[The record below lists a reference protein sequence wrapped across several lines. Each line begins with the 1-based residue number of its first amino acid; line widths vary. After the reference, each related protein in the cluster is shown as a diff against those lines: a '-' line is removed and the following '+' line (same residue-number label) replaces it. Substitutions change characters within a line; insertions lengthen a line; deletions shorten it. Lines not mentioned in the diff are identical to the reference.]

1 MGRSSETADA
11 LPDVLLQTFAVEPGL
26 DTVVVAY
33 VEDIENVGKLGAIEA
48 VEYKY
53 LVSWVE
59 RGGEG
64 VVKTRRGGVGTP
76 IDWIDTHDIGSAYNG
91 FDVANG
97 RNDVVADGDS
107 CVGGILDGTCPR
119 SLFDIVGGDFV
130 PEYIGGYKALTLGG
144 CQPLEQFDYGFA
156 TLAEARED
164 ERTTLVV
171 DAEKMG
177 KSGLDVAE
185 GYGEVA
191 VCDGV
196 FVECSPG
203 VEGDVAIMGGRYADE
218 AVRIWAKKSLEW
230 ARVAHSR
237 EDDLLGV
244 KCLLLRSSGLGSS
257 CGDAELLHY
266 LVGHVGAESFIDYD
280 AGSL

>member
-1 MGRSSETADA
+1 MT
-11 LPDVLLQTFAVEPGL
+11 GL
-26 DTVVVAY
+26 IHMT
-33 VEDIENVGKLGAIEA
+33 LGA
-48 VEYKY
+48 
-53 LVSWVE
+53 L
-59 RGGEG
+59 
-64 VVKTRRGGVGTP
+64 T
-76 IDWIDTHDIGSAYNG
+76 NG
-91 FDVANG
+91 FDVGNG
-97 RNDVVADGDS
+97 RNGVVADGDS

-171 DAEKMG
+171 DTEKMG

-203 VEGDVAIMGGRYADE
+203 VEGDVAIMGGTIYWCGCE
-218 AVRIWAKKSLEW
+218 NMGKKIPRMGTGCAFE
-230 ARVAHSR
+230 
-237 EDDLLGV
+237 G
-244 KCLLLRSSGLGSS
+244 G
-257 CGDAELLHY
+257 
-266 LVGHVGAESFIDYD
+266 
-280 AGSL
+280 